1 MYKIWNQLLVFII
14 LNKTCDEITD
24 IKENYAIDFRC
35 QDTLYQVSYKIDDEK
50 IRLRESSELL
60 EDSVMMVHISIKL
73 YLMIKMVIL
82 MMCR

>member
-14 LNKTCDEITD
+14 LNKTCDEITY